1 MSKNFDKFKDGF
13 LQDLSNVTD
22 EKTESI
28 KKSIGI
34 KNNTSVNVKPS
45 WFIMHKKPITW
56 ALSSLMACLIII
68 VTIVSV
74 VNYQNT
80 PVYKEMI
87 ATNVQTA
94 PKLSTKVKRANS
106 NFQDDILDDIGV
118 ITLPNIA
125 CYANPEEEII
135 ITVKINN
142 PKSFEILSFTL
153 NGYKYQSYE
162 FEYGSNSNQILVKF
176 KTTNISGIQNVTIDA
191 IKYVDGDKIKDA
203 RFDGNK
209 TIKIG
214 VTYQNAPAA
223 TLSVT
228 SQLTEGF
235 ADIEI
240 TDLDNLLDPA
250 TGAALYVFDEEK
262 LVRRDNLIIGSI
274 PANYFPHL
282 KLGTKY
288 TFMVVGVY
296 DLLDGKGKK
305 GVVLASQELLTE
317 EGYTYGD
324 LTKNYEQVEI
334 NLNKTN
340 NFNGTLVESKLYH
353 NDELVTTITLN
364 ETDTKVEF
372 KDLLS
377 NNSYKVVTSYEY
389 LTKED
394 DPSSKV
400 IKEIETDFTTDVRP
414 MPTLELTEQTPTKD
428 GINFNHIITD
438 TTDLGKVIKVEVVHL
453 VGEQEIITE
462 GKIYN
467 EDVKTITG
475 LLSNNDYKLYL
486 TYQYDLKD
494 GNGNQTFV
502 VDYTFKT
509 LEKAKPVI
517 TFKDITPE
525 KKSINFNYDLVDLDQ
540 TGKILSVDLIKDEK
554 TVKTIT
560 NLTELQFNELLSDN
574 DYILSINY
582 QYNLNDGQ
590 GDITKTIE
598 ENVHT
603 KSLVKPSVSVNAG
616 PSFMNMLFATCYITD
631 PESIINIISFDLYK
645 GETLINKITE
655 FEINDNTVNL
665 TFSNLEIGEYT
676 IVAVYEFN
684 MNDGEGIIKYD
695 FNNHP
700 DDPSET
706 NTCIGEVN

>member
-1 MSKNFDKFKDGF
+1 MSKKFDKFKDGF

-28 KKSIGI
+28 KNSIGI
-34 KNNTSVNVKPS
+34 KNNTTVNVKPS

-87 ATNVQTA
+87 ATNIQTA
-94 PKLSTKVKRANS
+94 PKLSSKVKRANS
-106 NFQDDILDDIGV
+106 NFQDDVLDEIGV
-118 ITLPNIA
+118 ITLPNVS

-142 PKSFEILSFTL
+142 PKSFEIMSFTL

-191 IKYVDGDKIKDA
+191 IKYIEGDRIKDA
-203 RFDGNK
+203 RFGGNK

-214 VTYQNAPAA
+214 VTYQNAPTA

-228 SQLTEGF
+228 SQLTDGF

-240 TDLDNLLDPA
+240 TDLDNLLDPT
-250 TGAALYVFDEEK
+250 TGASLYVFDEEK
-262 LVRRDNLIIGSI
+262 LARRDNLIIGSI
-274 PANYFPHL
+274 AANYFPHL

-305 GVVLASQELLTE
+305 GVVLATQELLTE

-364 ETDTKVEF
+364 QTDTKLLFE
-372 KDLLS
+372 DLLS
-377 NNSYKVVTSYEY
+377 NNTYKVVTSYEY
-389 LTKED
+389 LTNQN

-400 IKEIETDFTTDVRP
+400 IKEIETEFTTDLRP
-414 MPTLELTEQTPTKD
+414 MPTLEITEQTPTKD

-453 VGEQEIITE
+453 VNEQEIITE

-494 GNGNQTFV
+494 GNGSQTFV

-509 LEKAKPVI
+509 LEKSKPVI

-540 TGKILSVDLIKDEK
+540 TGTILSVDLIKNEE

-560 NLTELQFNELLSDN
+560 DLTKLQFNELLSDN

-590 GDITKTIE
+590 GDITETIK

-603 KSLVKPSVSVNAG
+603 KPLVKPSVSVNAG
-616 PSFMNMLFATCYITD
+616 PSFMNMLYATCYIED
-631 PESIINIISFDLYK
+631 PESIITIISFDLYK
-645 GETLINKITE
+645 GETLISQTTE
-655 FEINDNTVNL
+655 FKIDDNKVEL
-665 TFSNLEIGEYT
+665 MFSDLEIGEYT
-676 IVAVYEFN
+676 IVVVYEFD